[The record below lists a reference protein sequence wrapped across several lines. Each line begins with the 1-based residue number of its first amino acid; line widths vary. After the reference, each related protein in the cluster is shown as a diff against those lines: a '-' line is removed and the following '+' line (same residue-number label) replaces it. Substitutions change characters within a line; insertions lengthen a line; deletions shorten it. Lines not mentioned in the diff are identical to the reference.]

1 MQIRFLSLDDE
12 TTYLLGFRLKLSRTE
27 QKLLWAIAQG
37 GKCDVDSLVTL
48 LPEGVK
54 RGNVA
59 VHINSINKKAEC
71 ISDRKLV
78 LFENGKYKINPF
90 M

>member
-37 GKCDVDSLVTL
+37 GKCDVDGLVAL

-59 VHINSINKKAEC
+59 VHINSINKKAER
-71 ISDRKLV
+71 ISGRKLV
-78 LFENGKYKINPF
+78 LFEDRKYKINPF